1 MKPISNLSTSFFK
14 KQLIAI
20 LSVNFISL
28 MVVSLLLYSS
38 FASSYKDNLINVL
51 SSQSSLFAAASQS
64 SLLFDDEESANA
76 LLSASS
82 QLLEIRFVTLF
93 DSNMSLFAQYNRDS
107 KGDISLPEQLEEGP
121 NVIGELLYY
130 KRAVVRDNEIL
141 GYLVISAETTS
152 VIAQQ
157 RRALDIVLMV
167 LLVTM
172 LLSYISNSRLQ
183 KLITKPISQLIKL
196 VNYVSTTRQYDQ
208 RLKIKRN
215 DEIGDLFK
223 GVNSLLNAA
232 QNHQKQLSTHTQE
245 LEQLVELRTE
255 QLFIRANYDSLTK
268 LPNRHLLIEKLE
280 KGIENAKQHN
290 TKIAVMFLDL
300 DRFKIIND
308 SLGHD
313 IGDKVLVEVSKHLSD
328 ILRKD
333 DSVCRWGGDEFVLL
347 AEDIC
352 HYDELHQIAK
362 RIIQAITD
370 PMLINGHQLHI
381 STSIGIAVYPE
392 HQANAITLLK
402 HADTSMYQAKQQ
414 GAGQYCFFDHKMQI
428 ESVKRLSME
437 NKIRA
442 AIDNKGFNMV
452 YQPQYNAHSEKLVG
466 LEALIRWET
475 SSGLISPGY
484 FIPIA
489 EEAGLIN
496 ALSLWVV
503 DEVCSQISDW
513 QKSNREAVTVAINL
527 PSNLIMQPSFADTMA
542 FALQKYDIP
551 AHLVEIEIT
560 ENTFISSTE
569 LAVQSILKLKE
580 LGLSVAIDDFGTG
593 YSCLSYLST
602 LPIDTLKIDGS
613 FIQQLGQ
620 GSANDG
626 IVAAIITLG
635 RSLNLTTIGECV
647 ETKHQLRILQDL
659 GCDIIQGYYFSKPL
673 TPDEIKEKL
682 RPIEES

>member
-1 MKPISNLSTSFFK
+1 MKSFFNVSTSFFK

-20 LSVNFISL
+20 LSVNFLSL
-28 MVVSLLLYSS
+28 MVVSVLLYSS
-38 FASSYKDNLINVL
+38 FASNYKDNLISTLNG
-51 SSQSSLFAAASQS
+51 QSSLFAAASQS
-64 SLLFDDEESANA
+64 SLMFSDEESANA

-82 QLLEIRFVTLF
+82 QLPEIRFVKLF
-93 DSNMSLFAQYNRDS
+93 DSQMELFAQYNRYNTPANVAPAQFEDGANMV
-107 KGDISLPEQLEEGP
+107 GDVLF
-121 NVIGELLYY
+121 Y
-130 KRAVVRDNEIL
+130 KRTIVRDNEVL
-141 GYLVISAETTS
+141 GFLIISAETNS

-157 RRALDIVLMV
+157 KHALNIVLIV
-167 LLVTM
+167 LLLTM
-172 LLSYISNSRLQ
+172 LLTYISNSRLQ
-183 KLITKPISQLIKL
+183 KLMTKPISQLIKL
-196 VNYVSTTRQYDQ
+196 VNYVSTSRQYDK
-208 RLKIKRN
+208 RLDTTRN
-215 DEIGDLFK
+215 DEIGDLFH
-223 GVNSLLNAA
+223 GVNSLLRAA
-232 QNHQKQLSTHTQE
+232 QNHQKQLNNHTQE

-255 QLFIRANYDSLTK
+255 QLYIRANYDSLTQ

-280 KGIENAKQHN
+280 KGIENAKQNN

-313 IGDKVLVEVSKHLSD
+313 IGDKVLIEVSKHLSD

-362 RIIQAITD
+362 RIVQAITD

-414 GAGQYCFFDHKMQI
+414 GSGQYCFFDHKMQI

-437 NKIRA
+437 NKIRS
-442 AIDNKGFNMV
+442 AIDNESFNMV
-452 YQPQYNAHSEKLVG
+452 YQPQYSSNSEELVG

-475 SSGLISPGY
+475 ESGPISPGY

-496 ALSLWVV
+496 ALSLWVI
-503 DEVCSQISDW
+503 DEVCGQISQW
-513 QKSNREAVTVAINL
+513 QKSNRQGITVAINL
-527 PSNLIMQPSFADTMA
+527 PSNLIMQPSFPETMA
-542 FALQKYDIP
+542 DALEKHNIP
-551 AHLVEIEIT
+551 AHLVEVEIT

-580 LGLSVAIDDFGTG
+580 LGLSIAIDDFGTG

-613 FIQQLGQ
+613 FIQQLGR
-620 GSANDG
+620 GSTNDG

-673 TPDEIKEKL
+673 TADEVREKL
-682 RPIEES
+682 APLSS